1 MNLSTKSTDGMGLM
15 GGACL
20 IYIREPMVWM
30 GLSVAETSSNLIYFN
45 YKVMERHLGGQL
57 KYELIVFVCSASS
70 CTLLKMGSR
79 K

>member
-1 MNLSTKSTDGMGLM
+1 MDG
-15 GGACL
+15 
-20 IYIREPMVWM
+20 V
-30 GLSVAETSSNLIYFN
+30 VSSRNLIYFN